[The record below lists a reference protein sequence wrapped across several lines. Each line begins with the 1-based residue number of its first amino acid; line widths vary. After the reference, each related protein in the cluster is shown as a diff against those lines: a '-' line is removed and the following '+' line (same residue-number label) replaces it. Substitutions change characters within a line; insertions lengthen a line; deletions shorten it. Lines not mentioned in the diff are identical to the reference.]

1 MNEEKHK
8 KLPVAAIVGRPNVG
22 KSSLF
27 NAIIGSRLSIVHEM
41 SGVTRDRVIAPA
53 SHRGRDFE
61 LVDTGGLGMRF
72 GETRNLD
79 VWDERIAGQVESALQ
94 DADVLIFVT
103 NVQAG
108 LLPLDEEVAQKLR
121 SCNLPVIVAA
131 NKADNPELAKSALE
145 MTAMGFGDV
154 SPVSCLHRAGLGDLL
169 DRVVAALPAPD
180 QNEVA
185 AADEEDA
192 AADEENKKDENSPV
206 KIAVIGRPNVGK
218 SSLVNALLGEE
229 RVMVSE
235 IAGTTRDAI
244 DSDFQIKYR
253 DGIRPA
259 VLIDTA
265 GLRKKGKVHD
275 AVEMFSVMRAQSA
288 ISRADLIVFVTEASI
303 DGVTAQDRRI
313 AGMIEESGKACV
325 IAVNKI
331 DLCADQ
337 PAKELVKQ
345 IRFSLP
351 NMNYAPLVT
360 LSAAKHRNLNQLLDQ
375 IAQVMEQLQVRIPT
389 SVVNQ
394 VLADAFE
401 RTTPPVIGN
410 APLKFYYASQV
421 GTAPPRF
428 LLFVNDKKYCA
439 DHYVGYLMNALRQ
452 AFDFTGLPIVLELR
466 SRPKKVA
473 SVHTPARTP
482 GGKRPAKT
490 GRNPGTAG
498 RKPGKPAGRKAA
510 GPSAAK
516 RRTTSGRGKSGGK
529 R

>member
-1 MNEEKHK
+1 MNDETHK

-41 SGVTRDRVIAPA
+41 PGVTRDRVIAPA

-79 VWDERIAGQVESALQ
+79 MWDERIAGQVESALQ

-121 SCNLPVIVAA
+121 ACNLPVIVVA

-145 MTAMGFGDV
+145 MTVMGFGDA
-154 SPVSCLHRAGLGDLL
+154 SPVSCLHRAGIGDLL
-169 DRVVAALPAPD
+169 DRVVAALPAPASVEKTED
-180 QNEVA
+180 ESDGVE
-185 AADEEDA
+185 ADGEKE
-192 AADEENKKDENSPV
+192 ADNAPV

-313 AGMIEESGKACV
+313 AGMIEDSGKACV

-331 DLCADQ
+331 DLCPDQ

-360 LSAAKHRNLNQLLDQ
+360 LSASKRRNLGQLLDQ
-375 IAQVMEQLQVRIPT
+375 IAQVMEQLKVRIPT

-401 RTTPPVIGN
+401 RTTPPVVGN

-439 DHYVGYLMNALRQ
+439 DHYIGYLVNAVRQ

-482 GGKRPAKT
+482 GGKRPAK
-490 GRNPGTAG
+490 PG
-498 RKPGKPAGRKAA
+498 RKPGRKPGISGRPAVKSGRKGAA
-510 GPSAAK
+510 GK
-516 RRTTSGRGKSGGK
+516 QTGGGRGKSGGK